1 MADLEPI
8 TPLMP
13 TPSIPIGGNAASK
26 RRRPPDRKPDPQSA
40 PARAPDSALP
50 TDPKPD
56 HIDEYA

>member
-13 TPSIPIGGNAASK
+13 TPSIPIGGNVGSK
-26 RRRPPDRKPDPQSA
+26 RRRPPDRKPGPLSA
-40 PARAPDSALP
+40 PATAADSALP
-50 TDPKPD
+50 AEPKPD